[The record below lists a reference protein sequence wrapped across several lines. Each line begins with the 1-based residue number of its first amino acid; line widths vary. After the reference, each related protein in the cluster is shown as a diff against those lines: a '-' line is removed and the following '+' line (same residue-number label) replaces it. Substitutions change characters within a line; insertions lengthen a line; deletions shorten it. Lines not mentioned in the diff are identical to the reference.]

1 MPKKRHTIADLLSA
15 VYQNPLQYQDQL
27 KKAPLPDPF
36 IDVLRLGAN
45 KKIQLDSRKTAGSE
59 ALQKAALFY
68 IEQACLNQEQNLY
81 RILGFN
87 GPASASDL
95 QKHYHLLM
103 LVYHPDRAK
112 ERTIWGEKYATRIN
126 HAYHQLKNDPKNDQ
140 QSHNKSE
147 KKESYPYKPII
158 NKEKES
164 RVLLYLIQRFPIG
177 IRYLPHIILWGSIGL
192 TLALIGLAW
201 YEKRG
206 RESNSISFQQENKVL
221 LKKDLFREKL
231 IELEEKERKN
241 LMELE
246 LPLIKSIN
254 QEDISEKNEKI
265 KE

>member
-1 MPKKRHTIADLLSA
+1 MPKKRHTIADLLLA

-27 KKAPLPDPF
+27 KKGSLPEPF

-45 KKIQLDSRKTAGSE
+45 KEIQLDSRKTVSLE
-59 ALQKAALFY
+59 TIQKAALFY
-68 IEQACLNQEQNLY
+68 IEQACLNQDQDLY

-87 GPASASDL
+87 GSASVSDL

-126 HAYHQLKNDPKNDQ
+126 NAYHQLKNKQKSDQ
-140 QSHNKSE
+140 KLHNKSA
-147 KKESYPYKPII
+147 KKEAYLYKSIV
-158 NKEKES
+158 NKEKEN
-164 RVLLYLIQRFPIG
+164 RVLLYLIQKFPIG

-192 TLALIGLAW
+192 TFTLISFAW
-201 YEKRG
+201 YEKKA
-206 RESNSISFQQENKVL
+206 RESNPVSFQQENKVL

-231 IELEEKERKN
+231 IEFEEKERKN

-246 LPLIKSIN
+246 SPLIKSLN
-254 QEDISEKNEKI
+254 SENSLDKNEKN
-265 KE
+265 K